1 MYEKDGVEY
10 VRKTGTRLEVWD
22 AVCFCTSGGLKR
34 DQLIKKNNKIVSK
47 RRSEMGKRRF
57 EEKNP
62 FSGQKKSTEVA
73 AEEMIDKHDPELA
86 LPKMKRQKRKRVSRQ
101 F

>member
-1 MYEKDGVEY
+1 MYEKDGTEY

-22 AVCFCTSGGLKR
+22 GVCFCTSGGLKR

-62 FSGQKKSTEVA
+62 FSGQKKVTFA
-73 AEEMIDKHDPELA
+73 AEETTDKHDPALA
-86 LPKMKRQKRKRVSRQ
+86 LPKLKRRKGKRVSRQ